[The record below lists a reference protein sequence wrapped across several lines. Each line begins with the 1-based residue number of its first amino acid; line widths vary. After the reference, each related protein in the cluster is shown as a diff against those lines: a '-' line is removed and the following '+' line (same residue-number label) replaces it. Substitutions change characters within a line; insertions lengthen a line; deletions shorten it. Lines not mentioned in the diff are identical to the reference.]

1 MKNKI
6 KDEIDEIGEIKSIIC
21 AIIICLF
28 IVSFIM
34 GIMLVKLERGCRYT
48 TILSR
53 INLGYVI
60 GCELARPRFNLEDK

>member
-6 KDEIDEIGEIKSIIC
+6 KDEIGEIKSIIYT
-21 AIIICLF
+21 IIICLF
-28 IVSFIM
+28 ILSFII
-34 GIMLVKLERGCRYT
+34 GCTSVKLERGCRYT